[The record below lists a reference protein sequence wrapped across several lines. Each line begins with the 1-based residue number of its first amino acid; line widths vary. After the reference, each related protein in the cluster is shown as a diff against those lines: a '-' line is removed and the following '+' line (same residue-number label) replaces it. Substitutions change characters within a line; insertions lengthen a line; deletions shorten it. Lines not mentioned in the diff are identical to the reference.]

1 MCCFAMFV
9 CLFDLASFFLPHVP
23 ATSVYS
29 SRMRTRARFSA
40 RARVITLI
48 SNRATPLDIIAIVR
62 ARVSGGLASACAAHC
77 AWVLE
82 LVTGT
87 VIVWWKCLEGR
98 KKRAGTGMPLRIRT
112 RYARSQQSC
121 AQRSNS
127 VRGAGLHE
135 AVHVARS

>member
-1 MCCFAMFV
+1 M
-9 CLFDLASFFLPHVP
+9 P

-62 ARVSGGLASACAAHC
+62 ARVSGGLPVLHDC

-87 VIVWWKCLEGR
+87 VIVWWKMSGR
-98 KKRAGTGMPLRIRT
+98 KKKKS
-112 RYARSQQSC
+112 RYWNAVTYTYACSQQSC

-127 VRGAGLHE
+127 VRGAGLYE